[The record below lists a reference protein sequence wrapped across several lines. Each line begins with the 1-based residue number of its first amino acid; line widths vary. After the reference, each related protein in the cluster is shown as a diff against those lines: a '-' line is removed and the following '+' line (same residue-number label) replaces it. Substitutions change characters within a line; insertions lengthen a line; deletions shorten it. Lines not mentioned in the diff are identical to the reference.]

1 MQTKT
6 IMIVDDSYVLLK
18 TVKEALESSG
28 FHVITA
34 QSGEEALRKLK
45 EAKVDLALL
54 DIIMP
59 SMSGLDLTTKIKEDK
74 KLKNLKIA
82 FLTILNFSENQ
93 KKSLK
98 KYNILD
104 YIQKPFDNE
113 DLIRRVKKMIAS

>member
-1 MQTKT
+1 MQIKT
-6 IMIVDDSYVLLK
+6 IMVVDDSYVLLK

-74 KLKNLKIA
+74 KFKNLKIA

-93 KKSLK
+93 KKSLN

-113 DLIRRVKKMIAS
+113 DLIRRVKKMVA

>member
-6 IMIVDDSYVLLK
+6 IMVVDDSYVLLK

-74 KLKNLKIA
+74 KFKNLKIA
-82 FLTILNFSENQ
+82 FLTILNFTENQ

-113 DLIRRVKKMIAS
+113 DLIRRIKKMVA

>member
-1 MQTKT
+1 MQIKT
-6 IMIVDDSYVLLK
+6 IMVVDDSYVLLK

-74 KLKNLKIA
+74 KFKNLKIA

-113 DLIRRVKKMIAS
+113 DLIRRVKKMVA